1 MSRLL
6 SEILFNRALIWIV
19 AAIATDNDVLR
30 VGYGIVAAINVGKS
44 LMAAVEVDAD
54 A

>member
-19 AAIATDNDVLR
+19 IATATDNDVLR
-30 VGYGIVAAINVGKS
+30 VAYGIVAAIEVGRS
-44 LMAAVEVDAD
+44 LMAALEVDAD